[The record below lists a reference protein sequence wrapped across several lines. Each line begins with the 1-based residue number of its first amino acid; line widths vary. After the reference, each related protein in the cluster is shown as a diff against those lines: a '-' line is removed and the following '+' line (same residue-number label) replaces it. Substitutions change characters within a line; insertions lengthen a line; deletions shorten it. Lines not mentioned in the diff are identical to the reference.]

1 MPFFNFDAAPRPS
14 GWGEGQ
20 TGDTVEFPK
29 DSSVDI
35 NNKKV
40 GLSLIVFEQFSFK
53 VTWGLIKGIEEVT
66 FDPANRAVVG
76 GANSKGEAQHPG
88 PGWTCMPSLVEFGP
102 AVCLET
108 LTEQKKKQKNK
119 KKKKTDRQR
128 KSLLAFFP

>member
-1 MPFFNFDAAPRPS
+1 MSFFNFDAAPRPS

-20 TGDTVEFPK
+20 TGGTVEFPK

-76 GANSKGEAQHPG
+76 
-88 PGWTCMPSLVEFGP
+88 
-102 AVCLET
+102 
-108 LTEQKKKQKNK
+108 
-119 KKKKTDRQR
+119 
-128 KSLLAFFP
+128 